1 MSNSTSDSTLGECV
15 VCGTRTPTRCS
26 ECASNGTKWMYF
38 CSREHQKLIYKTHK
52 RVCGKLGSPSFMW
65 PTFNEKESERY
76 MHLGYLRTPYLGV
89 GHETFDEAVM
99 SKVIW
104 PLQCNYGT
112 LVQLLKRPYDGVFDE
127 ARFIGLAVLRLLAHS
142 VRWVKQGSDG
152 VPYHNLEE
160 KWMFELIGE
169 EIDAYELM
177 LSEFATA
184 WPSLSIVYRK
194 SEWWSPLMHRSIIFY
209 DLKAKAQNSKG
220 GGENSTELLGY
231 LIHTTR
237 ELLKLLR
244 GVVAKSHPQEAE
256 KFAKQLEEAFGS
268 DGLEAFVELTRGI
281 Q

>member
-1 MSNSTSDSTLGECV
+1 
-15 VCGTRTPTRCS
+15 
-26 ECASNGTKWMYF
+26 
-38 CSREHQKLIYKTHK
+38 
-52 RVCGKLGSPSFMW
+52 MW
-65 PTFNEKESERY
+65 PTLNEKESERY
-76 MHLGYLRTPYLGV
+76 MHLGYLRTPYLGT
-89 GHETFDEAVM
+89 GHETFDKAVM

-104 PLQCNYGT
+104 PLQCNYGVSLCLGFLFVEERTFTDDFSGFKQT

-127 ARFIGLAVLRLLAHS
+127 ARFIALAVLRLLAHS

-169 EIDAYELM
+169 EIDPYELM

-194 SEWWSPLMHRSIIFY
+194 SEWWSPLMHRSVIFY

-256 KFAKQLEEAFGS
+256 KFAKQLEEAFAP
-268 DGLEAFVELTRGI
+268 DGLEAFVELTRGV